1 MKRFLAF
8 FLAVEMLIV
17 SLAACG
23 KDEPEETKAPVPTFD
38 ETLAASAAAYEYYWS
53 NGGAIDLSGSTDE
66 RWFELER
73 KIVLSQYLMA
83 VQSRGSWPC
92 AESGLMFIDMWRG
105 QFHMEMTWW
114 HIAHY
119 ALWSRMEWAD
129 EQLSCFRK
137 FLPMA
142 KKLAAQLGV
151 SRTPVREA
159 IHLLEKESLVRQI
172 PHKGVVVAGITKK
185 QLRDVLEIRGML
197 EELAVQLACRRG
209 TEEGFAKLQAAADN
223 FAKAV
228 KQEKDLTVQAEKD
241 VAFHDVIYQM
251 TDNERLIELVESI
264 WQQIYRYRIERLKG
278 ANRESLV
285 QEHQELV
292 QALCARDEEAAVRM
306 ARLHISNQ
314 EVTISKLLE
323 K

>member
-1 MKRFLAF
+1 MKELTLVNEDNISLRE
-8 FLAVEMLIV
+8 AVYLTLRRAILTNV
-17 SLAACG
+17 F
-23 KDEPEETKAPVPTFD
+23 EPGD
-38 ETLAASAAAYEYYWS
+38 RL
-53 NGGAIDLSGSTDE
+53 
-66 RWFELER
+66 
-73 KIVLSQYLMA
+73 
-83 VQSRGSWPC
+83 
-92 AESGLMFIDMWRG
+92 
-105 QFHMEMTWW
+105 MEM
-114 HIAHY
+114 
-119 ALWSRMEWAD
+119 
-129 EQLSCFRK
+129 
-137 FLPMA
+137 
-142 KKLAAQLGV
+142 KLAAQLGV

-209 TEEGFAKLQAAADN
+209 TEESFAKLQAAADN

-241 VAFHDVIYQM
+241 VAFHDVIYHM

-278 ANRESLV
+278 ANLESIV

>member
-1 MKRFLAF
+1 
-8 FLAVEMLIV
+8 
-17 SLAACG
+17 
-23 KDEPEETKAPVPTFD
+23 
-38 ETLAASAAAYEYYWS
+38 
-53 NGGAIDLSGSTDE
+53 
-66 RWFELER
+66 
-73 KIVLSQYLMA
+73 
-83 VQSRGSWPC
+83 
-92 AESGLMFIDMWRG
+92 
-105 QFHMEMTWW
+105 MEM
-114 HIAHY
+114 
-119 ALWSRMEWAD
+119 
-129 EQLSCFRK
+129 
-137 FLPMA
+137 
-142 KKLAAQLGV
+142 KLAAQLGV

>member
-1 MKRFLAF
+1 
-8 FLAVEMLIV
+8 
-17 SLAACG
+17 
-23 KDEPEETKAPVPTFD
+23 
-38 ETLAASAAAYEYYWS
+38 
-53 NGGAIDLSGSTDE
+53 
-66 RWFELER
+66 
-73 KIVLSQYLMA
+73 
-83 VQSRGSWPC
+83 
-92 AESGLMFIDMWRG
+92 
-105 QFHMEMTWW
+105 
-114 HIAHY
+114 
-119 ALWSRMEWAD
+119 
-129 EQLSCFRK
+129 
-137 FLPMA
+137 
-142 KKLAAQLGV
+142 
-151 SRTPVREA
+151 
-159 IHLLEKESLVRQI
+159 
-172 PHKGVVVAGITKK
+172 
-185 QLRDVLEIRGML
+185 ML

>member
-1 MKRFLAF
+1 MKELTLVNEDNISLRE
-8 FLAVEMLIV
+8 AVYLTLRRAILTNV
-17 SLAACG
+17 F
-23 KDEPEETKAPVPTFD
+23 EPGD
-38 ETLAASAAAYEYYWS
+38 RL
-53 NGGAIDLSGSTDE
+53 
-66 RWFELER
+66 
-73 KIVLSQYLMA
+73 
-83 VQSRGSWPC
+83 
-92 AESGLMFIDMWRG
+92 
-105 QFHMEMTWW
+105 MEM
-114 HIAHY
+114 
-119 ALWSRMEWAD
+119 
-129 EQLSCFRK
+129 
-137 FLPMA
+137 
-142 KKLAAQLGV
+142 KLAAQLGV

>member
-1 MKRFLAF
+1 MKELTLVNEENISLRE
-8 FLAVEMLIV
+8 AVYLTLRRAILTNV
-17 SLAACG
+17 F
-23 KDEPEETKAPVPTFD
+23 EPGD
-38 ETLAASAAAYEYYWS
+38 RL
-53 NGGAIDLSGSTDE
+53 
-66 RWFELER
+66 
-73 KIVLSQYLMA
+73 
-83 VQSRGSWPC
+83 
-92 AESGLMFIDMWRG
+92 
-105 QFHMEMTWW
+105 MEM
-114 HIAHY
+114 
-119 ALWSRMEWAD
+119 
-129 EQLSCFRK
+129 
-137 FLPMA
+137 
-142 KKLAAQLGV
+142 KLAAQLGV

-314 EVTISKLLE
+314 EVSISKQLD

>member
-1 MKRFLAF
+1 MKELTLVNEDNISLRE
-8 FLAVEMLIV
+8 AVYLTLRRAILTNV
-17 SLAACG
+17 F
-23 KDEPEETKAPVPTFD
+23 EPGD
-38 ETLAASAAAYEYYWS
+38 RL
-53 NGGAIDLSGSTDE
+53 
-66 RWFELER
+66 
-73 KIVLSQYLMA
+73 
-83 VQSRGSWPC
+83 
-92 AESGLMFIDMWRG
+92 
-105 QFHMEMTWW
+105 MEM
-114 HIAHY
+114 
-119 ALWSRMEWAD
+119 
-129 EQLSCFRK
+129 
-137 FLPMA
+137 
-142 KKLAAQLGV
+142 KLAAQLGV

-314 EVTISKLLE
+314 EVSISKQLE

>member
-1 MKRFLAF
+1 MKELTLVNEENISLRE
-8 FLAVEMLIV
+8 AVYLTLRRAILTNV
-17 SLAACG
+17 F
-23 KDEPEETKAPVPTFD
+23 EPGD
-38 ETLAASAAAYEYYWS
+38 RL
-53 NGGAIDLSGSTDE
+53 
-66 RWFELER
+66 
-73 KIVLSQYLMA
+73 
-83 VQSRGSWPC
+83 
-92 AESGLMFIDMWRG
+92 
-105 QFHMEMTWW
+105 MEM
-114 HIAHY
+114 
-119 ALWSRMEWAD
+119 
-129 EQLSCFRK
+129 
-137 FLPMA
+137 
-142 KKLAAQLGV
+142 KLAAQLGV

-228 KQEKDLTVQAEKD
+228 KQEKNVTVLAEKD
-241 VAFHDVIYQM
+241 VAFHDVIYHM

-285 QEHQELV
+285 QEHQDLV
-292 QALCARDEEAAVRM
+292 QALCARDEDAAVRM

-314 EVTISKLLE
+314 EVTISRQLDK
-323 K
+323 

>member
-1 MKRFLAF
+1 MKELTLVNEDNISLRE
-8 FLAVEMLIV
+8 AVYLTLGRAILTNV
-17 SLAACG
+17 F
-23 KDEPEETKAPVPTFD
+23 EPGD
-38 ETLAASAAAYEYYWS
+38 RL
-53 NGGAIDLSGSTDE
+53 
-66 RWFELER
+66 
-73 KIVLSQYLMA
+73 
-83 VQSRGSWPC
+83 
-92 AESGLMFIDMWRG
+92 
-105 QFHMEMTWW
+105 MEM
-114 HIAHY
+114 
-119 ALWSRMEWAD
+119 
-129 EQLSCFRK
+129 
-137 FLPMA
+137 
-142 KKLAAQLGV
+142 KLAAQLGV

-314 EVTISKLLE
+314 EVSISKQLE

>member
-1 MKRFLAF
+1 MKELTLVNEDNISLRE
-8 FLAVEMLIV
+8 AVYLTLRRAILTNV
-17 SLAACG
+17 F
-23 KDEPEETKAPVPTFD
+23 EPGD
-38 ETLAASAAAYEYYWS
+38 RL
-53 NGGAIDLSGSTDE
+53 
-66 RWFELER
+66 
-73 KIVLSQYLMA
+73 
-83 VQSRGSWPC
+83 
-92 AESGLMFIDMWRG
+92 
-105 QFHMEMTWW
+105 MEM
-114 HIAHY
+114 
-119 ALWSRMEWAD
+119 
-129 EQLSCFRK
+129 
-137 FLPMA
+137 
-142 KKLAAQLGV
+142 KLAAQLGV

-159 IHLLEKESLVRQI
+159 IHLLDKESLVRQI

>member
-1 MKRFLAF
+1 MKELTLVNEDNISLRE
-8 FLAVEMLIV
+8 AVYLTLRRAILTNV
-17 SLAACG
+17 F
-23 KDEPEETKAPVPTFD
+23 EPGD
-38 ETLAASAAAYEYYWS
+38 RL
-53 NGGAIDLSGSTDE
+53 
-66 RWFELER
+66 
-73 KIVLSQYLMA
+73 
-83 VQSRGSWPC
+83 
-92 AESGLMFIDMWRG
+92 
-105 QFHMEMTWW
+105 MEM
-114 HIAHY
+114 
-119 ALWSRMEWAD
+119 
-129 EQLSCFRK
+129 
-137 FLPMA
+137 
-142 KKLAAQLGV
+142 KLAAQLGV

-278 ANRESLV
+278 ANLESIV

>member
-1 MKRFLAF
+1 MKELTLVKEDNISLRE
-8 FLAVEMLIV
+8 AVYLTLRRAILTNV
-17 SLAACG
+17 F
-23 KDEPEETKAPVPTFD
+23 EPGD
-38 ETLAASAAAYEYYWS
+38 RL
-53 NGGAIDLSGSTDE
+53 
-66 RWFELER
+66 
-73 KIVLSQYLMA
+73 
-83 VQSRGSWPC
+83 
-92 AESGLMFIDMWRG
+92 
-105 QFHMEMTWW
+105 MEM
-114 HIAHY
+114 
-119 ALWSRMEWAD
+119 
-129 EQLSCFRK
+129 
-137 FLPMA
+137 
-142 KKLAAQLGV
+142 KLAAQLGV

>member
-1 MKRFLAF
+1 MKELTLVNEDNISLRE
-8 FLAVEMLIV
+8 AVYLTLRRAILTNV
-17 SLAACG
+17 F
-23 KDEPEETKAPVPTFD
+23 EPGD
-38 ETLAASAAAYEYYWS
+38 RL
-53 NGGAIDLSGSTDE
+53 
-66 RWFELER
+66 
-73 KIVLSQYLMA
+73 
-83 VQSRGSWPC
+83 
-92 AESGLMFIDMWRG
+92 
-105 QFHMEMTWW
+105 MEM
-114 HIAHY
+114 
-119 ALWSRMEWAD
+119 
-129 EQLSCFRK
+129 
-137 FLPMA
+137 
-142 KKLAAQLGV
+142 KLAAQLGV

-228 KQEKDLTVQAEKD
+228 KQEKDLTVLAEKD

>member
-1 MKRFLAF
+1 MKELTLVNEENISLRE
-8 FLAVEMLIV
+8 AVYLTLRRAILTNV
-17 SLAACG
+17 F
-23 KDEPEETKAPVPTFD
+23 EPGD
-38 ETLAASAAAYEYYWS
+38 RL
-53 NGGAIDLSGSTDE
+53 
-66 RWFELER
+66 
-73 KIVLSQYLMA
+73 
-83 VQSRGSWPC
+83 
-92 AESGLMFIDMWRG
+92 
-105 QFHMEMTWW
+105 MEM
-114 HIAHY
+114 
-119 ALWSRMEWAD
+119 
-129 EQLSCFRK
+129 
-137 FLPMA
+137 
-142 KKLAAQLGV
+142 KLAAQLGV

-172 PHKGVVVAGITKK
+172 PHKGVMVAGITKK

-209 TEEGFAKLQAAADN
+209 TDVGFTRLQAAAAD

-228 KQEKDLTVQAEKD
+228 KQDKDVTVLAEKD

-251 TDNERLIELVESI
+251 TDNERLIELVGSI

-285 QEHQELV
+285 QEHQRLV
-292 QALCARDEEAAVRM
+292 HALIARDEEAAVRM

-314 EVTISKLLE
+314 EVTISKQLD

>member
-1 MKRFLAF
+1 MKELTLVNEDNISLRE
-8 FLAVEMLIV
+8 AVYLTLRRAILTNV
-17 SLAACG
+17 F
-23 KDEPEETKAPVPTFD
+23 EPGD
-38 ETLAASAAAYEYYWS
+38 RL
-53 NGGAIDLSGSTDE
+53 
-66 RWFELER
+66 
-73 KIVLSQYLMA
+73 
-83 VQSRGSWPC
+83 
-92 AESGLMFIDMWRG
+92 
-105 QFHMEMTWW
+105 MEM
-114 HIAHY
+114 
-119 ALWSRMEWAD
+119 
-129 EQLSCFRK
+129 
-137 FLPMA
+137 
-142 KKLAAQLGV
+142 KLAAQLGV

-209 TEEGFAKLQAAADN
+209 TEEGFTKLQAAADN

-228 KQEKDLTVQAEKD
+228 KQEKDVTVQAEKD
-241 VAFHDVIYQM
+241 VAFHDVIYHM

-278 ANRESLV
+278 ANLESIV

-314 EVTISKLLE
+314 EVSISKQLE